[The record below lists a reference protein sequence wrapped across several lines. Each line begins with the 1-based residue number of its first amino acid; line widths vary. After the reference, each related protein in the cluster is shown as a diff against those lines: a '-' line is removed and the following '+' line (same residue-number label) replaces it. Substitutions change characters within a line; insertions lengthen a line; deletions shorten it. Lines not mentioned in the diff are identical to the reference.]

1 MNTNTQFSNSD
12 LRKALG
18 TFGTGVT
25 VVTTISE
32 EREKI
37 GVTAN
42 SFSSVSLEP
51 AIVLWSLKKQS
62 PSLKAFDVCGRFVVN
77 VLSLEQRDWSQ
88 RFASSIP
95 NKFESVS
102 TIEGL
107 EGLPVLSNCAAVF
120 QCKTV
125 ERLEVGD
132 HVLSLGQVQAYH
144 HTEHPTLMFCRGKYV
159 QSREL
164 DALSN

>member
-1 MNTNTQFSNSD
+1 M
-12 LRKALG
+12 
-18 TFGTGVT
+18 
-25 VVTTISE
+25 
-32 EREKI
+32 
-37 GVTAN
+37 
-42 SFSSVSLEP
+42 
-51 AIVLWSLKKQS
+51 
-62 PSLKAFDVCGRFVVN
+62 CGRFVVN

-132 HVLSLGQVQAYH
+132 HVLFLGQVQAYH